1 MDPVAAWKEL
11 TDALASGDHAT
22 AKERAKA
29 LIDWIGKSGF
39 NPINCSHSGAVAL
52 LAFLAYELE

>member
-39 NPINCSHSGAVAL
+39 NPINCSAR
-52 LAFLAYELE
+52 